1 MRTIDDRIIYKLN
14 TSVPT
19 VSFADEISARDQCKD
34 LYEQVP
40 YLPPHVENNHI
51 RPLGLS
57 CIVTLH
63 AYDYQVYLWYLMCVL
78 RL

>member
-34 LYEQVP
+34 LYEQVCCH
-40 YLPPHVENNHI
+40 LISEI
-51 RPLGLS
+51 ITAALWQLS
-57 CIVTLH
+57 L
-63 AYDYQVYLWYLMCVL
+63 L
-78 RL
+78 RRA

>member
-19 VSFADEISARDQCKD
+19 VSFADEISAKDQCKD

-40 YLPPHVENNHI
+40 YFHLMWETI
-51 RPLGLS
+51 TSTRLT
-57 CIVTLH
+57 VTH
-63 AYDYQVYLWYLMCVL
+63 SDITYV
-78 RL
+78 